1 MSSSL
6 NLIKTRQKR
15 EIRKTG
21 ELTVTQRVQ
30 HWVLVQSPVTQS
42 KQPLFYNGASSLNY
56 VYLVSDINN
65 APWYQS
71 KHHANSALTFEMKH
85 AGFIACPCSDF
96 SA

>member
-6 NLIKTRQKR
+6 NLINVRQKR
-15 EIRKTG
+15 VMRGINH
-21 ELTVTQRVQ
+21 
-30 HWVLVQSPVTQS
+30 HWVLVQSPVTKS
-42 KQPLFYNGASSLNY
+42 KRPLFYNGASSLNY

-85 AGFIACPCSDF
+85 AGFIAYPCSDF